1 MNVLAAKFL
10 SILKNIIFLA
20 AFIYFFASCTVVKD
34 YPAGKP
40 FVYKTTVD
48 IEGEY
53 NTEEKKQL
61 TERLLEQMDDSIRV
75 RSVQKLVGWENGPKF
90 FYSLIKNPASYDSVN
105 ADKSKIFM
113 RALLNSLGYYRDSIS
128 YNDTVHIRG
137 DQLRT
142 TVNFDVTPSTLF
154 KLDSIAFNI
163 SNDSLQSISQ
173 QQRDT
178 LEAVTRQA
186 IKSTLLQKGEAFSKP
201 LLSAERDRLADM
213 YRNNGYLLFSND
225 DLRVVWDTVGIALLR
240 PTLDPIEQA
249 QQLEALQRRRENPVA
264 DVEYRLKPSLDTA
277 HLTRYY
283 VGNVTVYP
291 DLTPDTALF
300 TPVVK
305 KIRNST
311 IITYRNL
318 FKSRVI
324 LENSYL
330 IRGDLYS
337 QRNYLKTLNRFNSLG
352 AFRLVNIDPAPRPG
366 TDTVDFIVK
375 LTPADKYIFEG
386 NIEGSQNWGNT
397 STLFTEGNL
406 IGINLGLQNRN
417 FLRGANLANTSFR
430 YGVGLSN
437 SRRVQTQQFSL
448 SHVIT
453 FPRSIPRYQ
462 FLSPSLK
469 ENAKTSLIFNA
480 NYLDRK
486 DFLALLTINA
496 AWGYSFTW
504 RNKLL
509 TLRLPNI
516 EYAFLERRK
525 DLIEL
530 IKNNRSYQ
538 YIFNDGFVSSVI
550 AGLTITGGKQ
560 KLTNVLRLNAE
571 ASGLLLGM
579 LHTPFLD
586 SNLKRFLRMDADF
599 RQTYSFN
606 NQRSAFAW
614 RIFAGTSYPM
624 PLFKTDSS
632 NFSLPFFKSYTAGGA
647 NSMRAW
653 SLRKLGPGSAIRS
666 FGRTEAPD
674 RFGDLQLELNAEY
687 RFFLTE
693 IGGVKINSALFTD
706 MGNIWYLRKNTAF
719 PDGEFRFDKLW
730 KDLAIGAG
738 TGLRVD
744 FGLFLVRVDL
754 AYKLKDP
761 SPSKEDE
768 DKQNKFFPYRK
779 LSDAQIQ
786 LGVNYPF

>member
-1 MNVLAAKFL
+1 MNVLAAKSL

-40 FVYKTTVD
+40 FVYKNTVD
-48 IEGEY
+48 IEGAY

-61 TERLLEQMDDSIRV
+61 TQRLIEQMHDSIRV

-90 FYSLIKNPASYDSVN
+90 FYSLIKNPPVYDSLN
-105 ADKSKIFM
+105 AEKSKLFM
-113 RALLNSLGYYRDSIS
+113 RALLNSVGYYRDSIA

-137 DQLRT
+137 EQRRT
-142 TVNFDVTPSTLF
+142 TVNFDITPGTLF

-163 SNDSLQSISQ
+163 SNDSLQSITQ

-178 LEAVTRQA
+178 LEAVTREA
-186 IKSTLLQKGEAFSKP
+186 IKSSLLQKGDAFSKP

-213 YRNNGYLLFSND
+213 FRNNGYLLFSND
-225 DLRVVWDTVGIALLR
+225 DIRVVWDTVGIALLR

-264 DVEYRLKPSLDTA
+264 DVEYRLKPNLDTA
-277 HLTRYY
+277 HLIRYY
-283 VGNVTVYP
+283 VGSVTVYP

-300 TPVVK
+300 NPIVK
-305 KIRNST
+305 NIRNNT
-311 IITYRNL
+311 IITYQNL

-330 IRGDLYS
+330 IRGELFS

-352 AFRLVNIDPAPRPG
+352 AFRLVNIDPFPRQG
-366 TDTVDFIVK
+366 TDTVDFVVK

-417 FLRGANLANTSFR
+417 FSRGANLANTSFR
-430 YGVGLSN
+430 YGIGLSN
-437 SRRVQTQQFSL
+437 SRRVQTQQLSL

-462 FLSPSLK
+462 FLSPALK
-469 ENAKTSLIFNA
+469 ENAKTSLVFNA

-486 DFLALLTINA
+486 DFLALLTINTS
-496 AWGYSFTW
+496 WGYAVSW
-504 RNKLL
+504 KNKLL
-509 TLRLPNI
+509 SLRLPNI

-525 DLIEL
+525 DLIAL
-530 IKNNRSYQ
+530 INDNQSYR
-538 YIFNDGFVSSVI
+538 YIFNDGLVSSVI
-550 AGLTITGGKQ
+550 TGLAITGGNQ
-560 KLTNVLRLNAE
+560 NHTNILRINSE
-571 ASGLLLGM
+571 ASGLISGL

-586 SNLKRFLRMDADF
+586 SNLKRFIKLDGDF

-606 NQRSAFAW
+606 NKRSAFAW
-614 RIFAGTSYPM
+614 RVFAGTSYPM
-624 PLFKTDSS
+624 PLFKKDTA
-632 NFSLPFFKSYTAGGA
+632 NFALPFFKSYTAGGA

-653 SLRKLGPGSAIRS
+653 SLRKLGPGSTVQS
-666 FGRTEAPD
+666 FDRTVAPD

-687 RFFLTE
+687 RFFVTE

-744 FGLFLVRVDL
+744 FGLFLVRVDF

-761 SPSKEDE
+761 SPSKVDS

-779 LSDAQIQ
+779 LSDGQIQ